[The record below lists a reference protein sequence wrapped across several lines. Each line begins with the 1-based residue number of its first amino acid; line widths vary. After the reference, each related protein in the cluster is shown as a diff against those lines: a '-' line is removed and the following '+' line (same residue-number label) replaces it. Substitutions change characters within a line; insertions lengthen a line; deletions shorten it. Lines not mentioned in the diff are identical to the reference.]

1 MFRVS
6 IHEKMILCEVMI
18 MYSVLVVDDE
28 IRQREAVI
36 RNVDWQRAGFEVVG
50 DAENGIEAL
59 DQLEKLE
66 PDLVLTDI
74 KMPLMTGLEL
84 ARKAREIRPAT
95 KFVILSGYDDFEY
108 AQEAFKYNVIRYLL
122 KPVSA
127 SELTDE
133 FEKIGAEMNREFDL
147 LKSGGSSEDIS
158 LRLEKAEFLLPL
170 LLGTGEDVHASG
182 DLTENA
188 KRLGIIKNDGD
199 CYRVVASKFKTSA
212 GETCTAQ
219 HHIDFV
225 NSIINKYALCESFFV
240 NGRIITLV
248 TSDPEEMSTKLRL
261 PVIELVQ
268 SAKKLL
274 NQNCTIGI
282 SETVSNP
289 SLLALACSQAITAR
303 RYTSDGTGSI
313 RYINDQECKSTYE
326 FESAEKSVNKLE
338 QLLKIG
344 SKEEI
349 TSFLDEILSGK
360 TREGIDY
367 IIIQILATAHR
378 CVSVLPDGN
387 AAAELFTAN
396 NSFTSRLSF
405 DFNEQYKNELVSLC
419 LDARD
424 IIYRSQRHES
434 EVLCDHA
441 LQIINEEYMNEE
453 LSLTD
458 ASDRL
463 GVSPNYLSAL
473 IKKKK
478 SKNFVTLVTERR
490 MKAASDLLL
499 CTSMKIFEITQ
510 KCGYS
515 DQHYFSYCFKKYY
528 GVSPNKYREE
538 HLGARDA

>member
-1 MFRVS
+1 
-6 IHEKMILCEVMI
+6 

-59 DQLEKLE
+59 DQLEKFE

-84 ARKAREIRPAT
+84 AKKAREIRPAT

-170 LLGTGEDVHASG
+170 LLGTGEDVHASD

-199 CYRVVASKFKTSA
+199 CYSVVASKFKTSA

-313 RYINDQECKSTYE
+313 RYINDQERKSTYE

-434 EVLCDHA
+434 EALCDHA